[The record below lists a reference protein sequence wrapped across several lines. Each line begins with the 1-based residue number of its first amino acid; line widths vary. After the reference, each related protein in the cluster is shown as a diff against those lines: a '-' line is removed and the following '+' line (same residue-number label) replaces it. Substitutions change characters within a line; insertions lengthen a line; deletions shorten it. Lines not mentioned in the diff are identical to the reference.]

1 MSVQVSLR
9 VAFAAALLMA
19 ACSTS
24 QSSVS
29 TTPTDASVDKSFRVL
44 GRDNDVRIEAKVLTN
59 EFRQAAN
66 VAITYEIE
74 NFRKEAIAFAP
85 LAPTVDYEP
94 GSRTL
99 TVGLGSEIPV
109 EEAFPRLVR
118 ILPGERRTFS
128 TGARLTVPPPA
139 TSSRFG
145 PRYLQLRFN
154 YLDGTEPF
162 EPMIANG
169 GHATGDQEGLF
180 RNWLD
185 HIAAVV
191 TNALPIRWGA
201 GGDGSM
207 ASAAERSPVALP

>member
-1 MSVQVSLR
+1 MSVQKSLR
-9 VAFAAALLMA
+9 VAFAAALLTA
-19 ACSTS
+19 ACSTG

-59 EFRQAAN
+59 EIRQAAT

-74 NFRKEAIAFAP
+74 NLRNEAIAFAP
-85 LAPTVDYEP
+85 LDPTVDYEP

-118 ILPGERRTFS
+118 ILPGERKTFS
-128 TGARLTVPPPA
+128 TGARINVPSASA
-139 TSSRFG
+139 TRFG

-162 EPMIANG
+162 EPLITNG
-169 GHATGDQEGLF
+169 GHATDDQEGLF

-201 GGDGSM
+201 GADRAM
-207 ASAAERSPVALP
+207 VSAADRAPVALP